1 MTWPIVKNLGFQKT
15 GLINIMVTLKVKKN
29 LNLNESYLY
38 DLLEFCTLA
47 DVKKT
52 KKNNALRNNELYSF
66 KLS

>member
-1 MTWPIVKNLGFQKT
+1 
-15 GLINIMVTLKVKKN
+15 MVTLKVKKN